1 MLISYCSSD
10 LCSSDLFDRLHR
22 MTKPSVAVVRG
33 YAVAGGFT
41 LAMGCDFVLA
51 DTTAVFGALEMRGGF
66 PAAVNTAVLAHRVG
80 PRRALELLLS
90 AGTVSASALH
100 RSEEHTSALQ
110 SLMRISY
117 AV

>member
-1 MLISYCSSD
+1 
-10 LCSSDLFDRLHR
+10 

-80 PRRALELLLS
+80 PRPAVALLLS
-90 AGTVSASALH
+90 AGPFSASALH
-100 RSEEHTSALQ
+100 ELGLTQILAKDAPELAKTESQLDGAP
-110 SLMRISY
+110 
-117 AV
+117 A